1 MYSAGLV
8 LEGGGLRCAYES
20 GVLDAFMEN
29 GITFPYVIGV
39 SAGSCNGVSFIAKN
53 LYRMRDIM
61 VDYAHDKRYMGVKSV
76 FENGEFLNTKWI
88 FGELSYQ
95 MFPLNYDEFEKS
107 GSKFCVVAT
116 NAATGRA
123 EYFYPTEFRDGCDE
137 IHASCALPLV
147 SKPVLI
153 GKDYYCD
160 GGVVDS
166 IPLQRAYDDGC
177 EKCVVILTQDRHFTK
192 KPIGHEKAVKK
203 VLHKYPLTAEAV
215 IRRHEM
221 YNRQRKFVF
230 EEEKAGNT
238 LVIAPRSPLDFH
250 TLDSEPMKIKHVYNL
265 GYEQGIAK
273 IDEVKE
279 FLAK

>member
-1 MYSAGLV
+1 
-8 LEGGGLRCAYES
+8 
-20 GVLDAFMEN
+20 
-29 GITFPYVIGV
+29 
-39 SAGSCNGVSFIAKN
+39 
-53 LYRMRDIM
+53 
-61 VDYAHDKRYMGVKSV
+61 
-76 FENGEFLNTKWI
+76 
-88 FGELSYQ
+88 
-95 MFPLNYDEFEKS
+95 
-107 GSKFCVVAT
+107 
-116 NAATGRA
+116 
-123 EYFYPTEFRDGCDE
+123 
-137 IHASCALPLV
+137 
-147 SKPVLI
+147 
-153 GKDYYCD
+153 
-160 GGVVDS
+160 VVDS

-230 EEEKAGNT
+230 EEEKAGNI
-238 LVIAPRSPLDFH
+238 LVIAPRSSLDFH
-250 TLDSEPMKIKHVYNL
+250 TLDSEPMKIKHIYNL